1 MSTTETTARSLSLA
15 AFEELVR
22 EGNPV
27 AVAVLNDDTRLTAIA
42 DEACKTGQFA
52 GTRDEAMAYLHS
64 LRQVQDTKTPEAPD
78 LELLERKAKAG
89 DPAVL
94 RMLRDERQRAEL
106 MHAIWDG
113 QDDVRDEFGD
123 DLEVFSAWLRSLD
136 PEHHKL
142 RSKE

>member
-1 MSTTETTARSLSLA
+1 MSTTKTAARSLSLA

-27 AVAVLNDDTRLTAIA
+27 AIAVLSDDAKLTAIA
-42 DEACKTGQFA
+42 DGACAAGQFA
-52 GTRDEAMAYLHS
+52 GTRDEAIAYLHS
-64 LRQVQDTKTPEAPD
+64 LRQVQGTKTPEAPD
-78 LELLERKAKAG
+78 LELLERKAKAR
-89 DPAVL
+89 DPATL

-123 DLEVFSAWLRSLD
+123 DLEVFGAWLRALD

-142 RSKE
+142 KSKE